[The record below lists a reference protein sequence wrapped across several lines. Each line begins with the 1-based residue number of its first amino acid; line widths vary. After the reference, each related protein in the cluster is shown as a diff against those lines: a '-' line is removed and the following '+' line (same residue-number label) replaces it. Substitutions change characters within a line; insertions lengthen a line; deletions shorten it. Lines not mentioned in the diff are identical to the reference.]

1 MVAVIKTG
9 GKQYLVT
16 EGDVISVEKIDGA
29 ADAKIVFDEVLLIAD
44 DGEKADVNL
53 GTPTVKGATVE
64 AKVVDQT
71 RAKKVWGMKYKAKK
85 RYRLKFGHKQPL
97 TEVEITKISTK

>member
-9 GKQYLVT
+9 GKQYLVAS
-16 EGDVISVEKIDGA
+16 GDVIAVEKLEGA
-29 ADAKIVFDEVLLIAD
+29 VDDAITFDEVLLVAD
-44 DGEKADVNL
+44 DGEKASVTL
-53 GTPTVKGATVE
+53 GAPTVKGATVE
-64 AKVVDQT
+64 AKIVDQT

-97 TEVEITKISTK
+97 THVEIVKIAA